1 MSDRRDAISSE
12 EEIEI
17 ISGVSQGKAGSDKS
31 GGSNPDCRVE
41 EGTDQAS
48 GSVSENP
55 QGESGST
62 KDPGSPNGTSTDP
75 ETASDSSSSQS
86 IHFWGH
92 QLESDLDS
100 DSESTV
106 DPDSMYVPY
115 LLRGQRAPD
124 REKDNNPRKRPRRS

>member
-1 MSDRRDAISSE
+1 MSDQRDAISSD

-17 ISGVSQGKAGSDKS
+17 ISGVSQGGAGSDKS
-31 GGSNPDCRVE
+31 GASNPDCRIE

-48 GSVSENP
+48 GSVGKIP

-62 KDPGSPNGTSTDP
+62 MDLESPNGTSTDP
-75 ETASDSSSSQS
+75 ETASDSSSHS

-92 QLESDLDS
+92 RLESDLDS

-124 REKDNNPRKRPRRS
+124 REEDKNPRKRPRRS

>member
-1 MSDRRDAISSE
+1 MSDQRDAISSE

-31 GGSNPDCRVE
+31 GDSNPDCRVE

-48 GSVSENP
+48 GSVNEKP

-75 ETASDSSSSQS
+75 GTASDSSSSHS

-124 REKDNNPRKRPRRS
+124 REKDENPRKRPRKS

>member
-1 MSDRRDAISSE
+1 MSDQRDAISSE

-31 GGSNPDCRVE
+31 GASNPDCRVGE
-41 EGTDQAS
+41 ETDSAS

-55 QGESGST
+55 QRESGST

-75 ETASDSSSSQS
+75 GTASDSSSSHS

-106 DPDSMYVPY
+106 DPDSMYVPH

-124 REKDNNPRKRPRRS
+124 REEDKNPRKRPRKS